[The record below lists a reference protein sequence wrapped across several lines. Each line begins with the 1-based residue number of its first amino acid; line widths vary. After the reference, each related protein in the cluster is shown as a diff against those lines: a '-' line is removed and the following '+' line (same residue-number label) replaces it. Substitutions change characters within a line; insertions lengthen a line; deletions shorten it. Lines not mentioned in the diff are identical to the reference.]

1 MNRTLL
7 QILGLALF
15 LTFSGMNSAQAN
27 EGLIVGPGVGASAA
41 AAGGGGKIADQPC
54 DPRYWD
60 SLKAKAWLEAER
72 EIIQNQNLIF
82 KPDSVLEYVCFD
94 KFVDH
99 TAAKG
104 GDIFVHTKYF
114 GREIITRGSNES
126 METGLKNVVYDALKA
141 YDDGSFK
148 DNKFFAD
155 RYEHFRN
162 KSGDDNYPHAKAPTS
177 GGSYSCNVMQN
188 VWKTA
193 KCINFID
200 NKEKFAKTD
209 GFYPFKAI
217 KPFGGGKIVEGYE
230 DSFSGDNDVRQW
242 PANLKCAG
250 PTKDE
255 WKLENDNNKNTNTL
269 YVFKAPL
276 AKDFEKVRKRIEPGG
291 CKDGGTIKTGVKI
304 IINGKETGE
313 DGVCTNPG
321 CTYKEGKCS

>member
-1 MNRTLL
+1 MP
-7 QILGLALF
+7 
-15 LTFSGMNSAQAN
+15 
-27 EGLIVGPGVGASAA
+27 VGPGVGASP

-126 METGLKNVVYDALKA
+126 METGLKNVVYTALKA

-155 RYEHFRN
+155 RYEHIKN
-162 KSGDDNYPHAKAPTS
+162 KSGDDKYEQKQEPTA
-177 GGSYSCNVMQN
+177 GGSYSCNMMQN

-200 NKEKFAKTD
+200 NKDKFANTD
-209 GFYPFKAI
+209 GFYPFKEI
-217 KPFGGGKIVEGYE
+217 KPLSGGESVKGYE
-230 DSFSGDNDVRQW
+230 DSYSGDKDVRQW

-250 PTKDE
+250 PTEAEWKDE
-255 WKLENDNNKNTNTL
+255 NEKNKNKDNKL
-269 YVFKAPL
+269 YKFQEPL
-276 AKDFEKVRKRIEPGG
+276 AKDFEKVRDKIEPGKCG
-291 CKDGGTIKTGVKI
+291 SVIKTGVRI
-304 IINGKETGE
+304 IINGQDTGE

-321 CTYKEGKCS
+321 CTYKGGKCEG